1 MTEPFK
7 ISECERELKSMYE
20 KTRSLSSRYGL
31 QKQFAEFDLDYQRDK
46 KSQRIIIVFAGAYS
60 VGKSTIIHALTG
72 DDTIK
77 IDSDETTSESTK
89 YLWGDNLILVDTP
102 GLYTETQSNAKKTEE
117 SLRDA
122 DIIAYCIT
130 PRLFTPDTKGEFLK
144 LLSEHRKKVFL
155 CVNKCEDQ
163 SNACEREEEIIE
175 AIGEDNYEAG
185 GSILPII
192 QFSVQNY
199 ERALETD
206 DRDLADYSNFSQF
219 IVQMENFAKE
229 NGTYGKI
236 EKRLKRFRAFYD
248 SLINELSSKYNAAQN
263 EKAKSDFE
271 RDLRKKKRA
280 AERELENIEAAYNDI
295 AKYIRDALNNNDS
308 ELAEI
313 EDEVSRRVQAVENES
328 LSKIKEM
335 LSQIGNE
342 AVTICS
348 NSIKWRNPDVDA
360 NAFESRPSQGG
371 SLRNGASAAGKFAN
385 SIFGTINSTV
395 NKKTLLGT
403 IGTKLGFIKP
413 TAFQK
418 GVGFLATH
426 GALVTNAFNVVG
438 WGLTVWS
445 AYRAEE
451 NAKERLKNIDT
462 YVSKFREQTNKRL
475 ANIKT
480 EVNERFNEIQD
491 NVNNYIPDDQS
502 TREGRLKTEI
512 TALNKQVDKILAS
525 I

>member
-77 IDSDETTSESTK
+77 IDSDETTSESTE

-102 GLYTETQSNAKKTEE
+102 GLYTETQSNAKKAEK

-163 SNACEREEEIIE
+163 SNACEREEAIIE

-192 QFSVQNY
+192 QFSVQDY
-199 ERALETD
+199 ERALKTD
-206 DRDLADYSNFSQF
+206 DRDLADYSNFGQF

-280 AERELENIEAAYNDI
+280 AERELENIDAAYNDI
-295 AKYIRDALNNNDS
+295 AKNIRDDLNNISDYS

-313 EDEVSRRVQAVENES
+313 EDKVSRRVQDVENES

-403 IGTKLGFIKP
+403 
-413 TAFQK
+413 
-418 GVGFLATH
+418 
-426 GALVTNAFNVVG
+426 
-438 WGLTVWS
+438 

>member
-102 GLYTETQSNAKKTEE
+102 GLYTETQSNAEKAEK

-206 DRDLADYSNFSQF
+206 DRDLADYSNFRQF

-280 AERELENIEAAYNDI
+280 AERELENIDAAYNDI

-313 EDEVSRRVQAVENES
+313 EDEVSRRVQAAENES
-328 LSKIKEM
+328 LPKIKEM

-342 AVTICS
+342 SETICS
-348 NSIKWRNPDVDA
+348 NSIKWSHPDVDA

-371 SLRNGASAAGKFAN
+371 SLRNGASVAGKAVN
-385 SIFGTINSTV
+385 GIIGTINSTV
-395 NKKTLLGT
+395 NKKTWWGT

-418 GVGFLATH
+418 GVGFLATN

-438 WGLTVWS
+438 LVWS

-451 NAKERLKNIDT
+451 NEKKRLKNIDT

>member
-1 MTEPFK
+1 M
-7 ISECERELKSMYE
+7 
-20 KTRSLSSRYGL
+20 
-31 QKQFAEFDLDYQRDK
+31 D
-46 KSQRIIIVFAGAYS
+46 
-60 VGKSTIIHALTG
+60 
-72 DDTIK
+72 
-77 IDSDETTSESTK
+77 
-89 YLWGDNLILVDTP
+89 
-102 GLYTETQSNAKKTEE
+102 
-117 SLRDA
+117 
-122 DIIAYCIT
+122 
-130 PRLFTPDTKGEFLK
+130 
-144 LLSEHRKKVFL
+144 
-155 CVNKCEDQ
+155 
-163 SNACEREEEIIE
+163 
-175 AIGEDNYEAG
+175 
-185 GSILPII
+185 
-192 QFSVQNY
+192 
-199 ERALETD
+199 
-206 DRDLADYSNFSQF
+206 
-219 IVQMENFAKE
+219 FAKE

-248 SLINELSSKYNAAQN
+248 SLINELSSKYNVAQN

-280 AERELENIEAAYNDI
+280 AERELENIDAAYNDI
-295 AKYIRDALNNNDS
+295 AKYIRDSLNNISDYS

-313 EDEVSRRVQAVENES
+313 EDEVSRRVQDVENES

>member
-1 MTEPFK
+1 MNN
-7 ISECERELKSMYE
+7 IS
-20 KTRSLSSRYGL
+20 
-31 QKQFAEFDLDYQRDK
+31 D
-46 KSQRIIIVFAGAYS
+46 
-60 VGKSTIIHALTG
+60 
-72 DDTIK
+72 
-77 IDSDETTSESTK
+77 
-89 YLWGDNLILVDTP
+89 
-102 GLYTETQSNAKKTEE
+102 
-117 SLRDA
+117 
-122 DIIAYCIT
+122 
-130 PRLFTPDTKGEFLK
+130 
-144 LLSEHRKKVFL
+144 
-155 CVNKCEDQ
+155 
-163 SNACEREEEIIE
+163 
-175 AIGEDNYEAG
+175 
-185 GSILPII
+185 
-192 QFSVQNY
+192 
-199 ERALETD
+199 
-206 DRDLADYSNFSQF
+206 
-219 IVQMENFAKE
+219 
-229 NGTYGKI
+229 
-236 EKRLKRFRAFYD
+236 
-248 SLINELSSKYNAAQN
+248 
-263 EKAKSDFE
+263 
-271 RDLRKKKRA
+271 
-280 AERELENIEAAYNDI
+280 
-295 AKYIRDALNNNDS
+295 DS

-342 AVTICS
+342 AETIFS
-348 NSIKWRNPDVDA
+348 NSIKLSHPDVDA

-385 SIFGTINSTV
+385 DIIGTINSTV
-395 NKKTLLGT
+395 NKKTLWGT

-418 GVGFLATH
+418 GVGFLAAH

-438 WGLTVWS
+438 LGLTVWS
-445 AYRAEE
+445 VYRAEE